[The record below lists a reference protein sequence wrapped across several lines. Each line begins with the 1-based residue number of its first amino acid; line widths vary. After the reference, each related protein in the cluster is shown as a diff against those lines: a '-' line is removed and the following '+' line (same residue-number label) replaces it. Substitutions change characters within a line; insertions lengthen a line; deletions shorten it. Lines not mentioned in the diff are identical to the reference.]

1 MRHKLMLPKIAVL
14 LVCASCSALPT
25 SRDRDSAPIPSD
37 PPATAYDFQSVEANV
52 RAAVES
58 GQFPSAAF
66 AIARNGQVI
75 YENAL
80 GWGDKEKQVAST
92 AHMPYPLASMSK
104 PIVATA
110 LMILHERGRI
120 DLDAPAW
127 RYSGNWFSHFAPESL
142 PRYSVRQLLNHTSGL
157 GTYARI
163 YWRDQNHPVRS
174 LEESF
179 RKYGIVAQPPGA
191 VSEYSNLGYGLLG
204 HIVEQQSGT
213 SLAEFLTT
221 DVFAP
226 LGMKD
231 SKLVDS
237 FSTPAG
243 AAQKYDASGKLLAET
258 YNDTPGAGNIY
269 ASAHDLALFGAFHLG
284 GEAGGKPPILSR
296 QSRLLMRSFVDPGA
310 RYPYYNSSRYGLG
323 WYFRTNA
330 QGEEVVWHE
339 GGMPG
344 ASSIVLLLP
353 RHNIVAA
360 VVINA
365 TDANPHAETVANA
378 LVQAVEPDYRPVSF
392 DAAEGFN
399 RFTNQPELLGRWEG
413 SIAVDGKDV
422 PWALDFGADGSV
434 RAEFPQRAADSLLPA
449 QATFPMLVNGDLLLA
464 TFAATLPAS
473 DVAQTPDNYVL
484 LRLLRRGD
492 ELSGTA
498 IAYAT
503 EQRLEHLYPFA
514 ARLRRKTR

>member
-1 MRHKLMLPKIAVL
+1 MPRKLMLLKMAVL
-14 LVCASCSALPT
+14 MGCASCSALPI
-25 SRDRDSAPIPSD
+25 SRDRDSAPITPELR
-37 PPATAYDFQSVEANV
+37 ATAYDFQAVEANV
-52 RAAVES
+52 RTAVES
-58 GQFPSAAF
+58 GQLPSAAF
-66 AIARNGQVI
+66 AIAKNGQVL
-75 YENAL
+75 YESAL
-80 GWGDKEKQVAST
+80 GWADKEKQVAST
-92 AHMPYPLASMSK
+92 AHTPYPLASVSK

-127 RYSGNWFSHFAPESL
+127 RYSGNWFSHFAPEAL
-142 PRYSVRQLLNHTSGL
+142 PEYSVRQLLNHTSGL

-179 RKYGIVAQPPGA
+179 RKYGFVAQPPGA

-204 HIVEQQSGT
+204 QIVARQSGT
-213 SLAEFLTT
+213 SLDDFLAKE
-221 DVFAP
+221 VFAP
-226 LGMKD
+226 LRMKN
-231 SKLVDS
+231 SRMVDS
-237 FSTPAG
+237 YSTPAG
-243 AAQKYDASGKLLAET
+243 GAQKHDASGKPLAET
-258 YNDTPGAGNIY
+258 YNDTPGAGNLY

-284 GEAGGKPPILSR
+284 GEADGTPPILSR

-344 ASSIVLLLP
+344 ASSILVLLP
-353 RHNIVAA
+353 RQNIVAA

-365 TDANPHAETVANA
+365 TDANPYAQAVANA
-378 LVQAVEPDYRPVSF
+378 LIQAVEPEYRPVSF

-413 SIAVDGKDV
+413 SITVDGTDV
-422 PWALDFGADGSV
+422 PWALDFEADGSV
-434 RAEFPQRAADSLLPA
+434 RAEFSQRAAGSLLPA
-449 QATFPMLVNGDLLLA
+449 QATFPVLVNGDLLLA
-464 TFAATLPAS
+464 TLAATLPAS
-473 DVAQTPDNYVL
+473 DVAQKPDGYVL

-498 IAYAT
+498 IAYAA
-503 EQRLEHLYPFA
+503 EHRLEHLYPFA

>member
-1 MRHKLMLPKIAVL
+1 MPSKLSLLKIAIFL
-14 LVCASCSALPT
+14 GCASCSALPT
-25 SRDRDSAPIPSD
+25 STVETRAAAEASRAD
-37 PPATAYDFQSVEANV
+37 DFQTVEASV

-58 GQFPSAAF
+58 GQIPSAAF
-66 AIARNGQVI
+66 AIAKNGQVI

-80 GWGDKEKQVAST
+80 GWADKEKQVAST
-92 AHMPYPLASMSK
+92 AHTPYPLASTSK

-110 LMILHERGRI
+110 LLILHERGRI

-127 RYSGNWFSHFAPESL
+127 RYSGDWFSHFPESSR
-142 PRYSVRQLLNHTSGL
+142 PEYTVRQLLNHTAGL

-163 YWRDQNHPVRS
+163 YWRDQDNPVRS

-179 RKYGIVAQPPGA
+179 RKYGFAAQPPGA

-204 HIVEQQSGT
+204 HIVAQQSGKN
-213 SLAEFLTT
+213 LADILVTE
-221 DVFAP
+221 VFGP

-231 SKLVDS
+231 SSLVDS
-237 FSTPAG
+237 FSAPAA
-243 AAQKYDASGKLLAET
+243 AAQKYDASGKALVET

-284 GEAGGKPPILSR
+284 GEADGAPAILSR

-323 WYFRTNA
+323 WYFRANPE
-330 QGEEVVWHE
+330 GEEVVWHE

-344 ASSIVLLLP
+344 ASAILVLLP
-353 RHNIVAA
+353 QRRIVAA

-365 TDANPHAETVANA
+365 TDANPNAQAVANA
-378 LVQAVEPDYRPVSF
+378 LIQAVEPGFRPVSF

-413 SIAVDGKDV
+413 SIAVDGTDV
-422 PWALDFGADGSV
+422 PWALDFGADGTV
-434 RAEFPQRAADSLLPA
+434 RAEFPQRPSESLLPA

-464 TFAATLPAS
+464 TFAATLPAA
-473 DVAQTPDNYVL
+473 DVAQTPGNYVL

-498 IAYAT
+498 VAYAT

-514 ARLRRKTR
+514 ARLHRKAR